1 MSKLAAELVL
11 ALAAGADAP
20 TTATTATNT
29 DATMR
34 LITMNSPSMR
44 EGPYLPPDAQTIL
57 SRHPR
62 YVNVVAGQSTLL
74 TLWPGGDDSSH
85 ASRPVSA
92 LGLMAI

>member
-1 MSKLAAELVL
+1 MSEVAALVL

-29 DATMR
+29 EATVR
-34 LITMNSPSMR
+34 LITMKTPSMR
-44 EGPYLPPDAQTIL
+44 EGPSVPPGAHTIL
-57 SRHPR
+57 SRHTR
-62 YVNVVAGQSTLL
+62 HVNVVAGQSTLL

>member
-1 MSKLAAELVL
+1 MSELEAALVL

-20 TTATTATNT
+20 ATATTATNT
-29 DATMR
+29 EATMR
-34 LITMNSPSMR
+34 LITVNSPSMR
-44 EGPYLPPDAQTIL
+44 EDDSLPPAHSIL
-57 SRHPR
+57 SRHTR
-62 YVNVVAGQSTLL
+62 YVNGSASQSTLL

>member
-1 MSKLAAELVL
+1 MSKLAALVL

-20 TTATTATNT
+20 ITAMTATNT
-29 DATMR
+29 EATMR
-34 LITMNSPSMR
+34 LITMKTPSMR
-44 EGPYLPPDAQTIL
+44 EAFGLTPDAHTIL
-57 SRHPR
+57 SRHTR
-62 YVNVVAGQSTLL
+62 HVNGWAGQSTLL

>member
-1 MSKLAAELVL
+1 MSKVAALVL

-20 TTATTATNT
+20 ITAMTATNT

-34 LITMNSPSMR
+34 LITMKTPSMR
-44 EGPYLPPDAQTIL
+44 EAFGLTPDAHTIL
-57 SRHPR
+57 TRH
-62 YVNVVAGQSTLL
+62 VNGWAGQSTLL